1 VSDPKKLQ
9 ELLKK
14 ALEEISRHRLQF
26 EISKQET
33 GNMKGKK
40 SSHHYTIQEFVQ
52 EVMRLGFSSKQLSL
66 MKQCNQESS
75 EVSEKAMMI
84 EEADKNSIHRK
95 LISLI

>member
-1 VSDPKKLQ
+1 MSDPKKLQ

-14 ALEEISRHRLQF
+14 ALEEISRRRLQF
-26 EISKQET
+26 EMSKQET
-33 GNMKGKK
+33 DNKKVGKPNQD
-40 SSHHYTIQEFVQ
+40 YTIQEFAQ
-52 EVMRLGFSSKQLSL
+52 EVIRLGFSSKQLSL

-95 LISLI
+95 LISLF